1 MATKGKINHN
11 NLRIELVERH
21 RAKRAELRAQAKDL
35 KLSLEERE
43 EARKKLVKL
52 PRNSS
57 EIRVRNRC
65 SVTGRPRGYLRKF
78 GLCRIKFREFALAG
92 LLPGVTK
99 SSW

>member
-1 MATKGKINHN
+1 MAKKSKIEHN
-11 NLRIELVERH
+11 NYRMELVDRYRAQRIELR
-21 RAKRAELRAQAKDL
+21 KKSKDM
-35 KLSLEERE
+35 KLSDEERT
-43 EARKKLVKL
+43 EARKKLAAL

-65 SVTGRPRGYLRKF
+65 MLTGRPRGVLRKF
-78 GLCRIKFREFALAG
+78 QLSRMKFRELALKG